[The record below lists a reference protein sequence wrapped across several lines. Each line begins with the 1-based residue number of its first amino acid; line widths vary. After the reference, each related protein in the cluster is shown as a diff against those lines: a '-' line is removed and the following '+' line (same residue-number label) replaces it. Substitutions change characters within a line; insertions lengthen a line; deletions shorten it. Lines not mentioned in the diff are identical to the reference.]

1 LRGTAR
7 EHADYREFSQLCPIR
22 NSGAIVGRARICHQ
36 ANQIRREVSAI
47 NGLDSKRILSNRLR
61 MLRADDAGDS
71 RRGIADRPVSRP
83 PLTA

>member
-22 NSGAIVGRARICHQ
+22 NCGAIVGRARIRHQ
-36 ANQIRREVSAI
+36 ANKIRRGFRSSTV
-47 NGLDSKRILSNRLR
+47 LDSRRILSNRLR
-61 MLRADDAGDS
+61 MLRADDAADS
-71 RRGIADRPVSRP
+71 RSGIADRPVSRP